1 MSERYTLFSQGF
13 HAYRIVQLCSWWC
26 KAQVSNSKKIAKY
39 SFTSLICQIYNV
51 CQGTI
56 REKPSLIAYDIFVL
70 RIQCS
75 EWIYRARICKP
86 FKEPMNRFTNWQSY
100 LTYTGP
106 LGNTGW
112 RKRFLGIDSWPS
124 QTFTNTG
131 SAVEWG
137 LGKSNR
143 SLSLSYAVLYTSW
156 FVYEYLM
163 TTPPFILLYFS

>member
-86 FKEPMNRFTNWQSY
+86 FKESRNRFPAWRGLYDN
-100 LTYTGP
+100 LTYPSARARICRPFKEPRRRFPAWRTWSTTLFVAPTRQSTKAGGIGP
-106 LGNTGW
+106 SESIPGLH
-112 RKRFLGIDSWPS
+112 KRLQIRALA
-124 QTFTNTG
+124 T
-131 SAVEWG
+131 
-137 LGKSNR
+137 
-143 SLSLSYAVLYTSW
+143 
-156 FVYEYLM
+156 
-163 TTPPFILLYFS
+163 